1 MAASFISRALCVMRS
16 HAIEGCRFLSID
28 WQPRRVNTARGCSL
42 WERLSYGQPPC
53 LFTRVVRLVND
64 RNPIG
69 TIPLFSRC
77 IRLAISGYEASSF
90 HRLMISFRPLS
101 NRLDHP
107 HESRRVPFQSTV
119 AACLASSLLS
129 SRQISL
135 DGKYGTVLQLRNT
148 WTNCNRN

>member
-1 MAASFISRALCVMRS
+1 MRS

-28 WQPRRVNTARGCSL
+28 WQPRCVNTARGCSL
-42 WERLSYGQPPC
+42 WERLSYGQPLC

-90 HRLMISFRPLS
+90 HRLMISFRPIS

-107 HESRRVPFQSTV
+107 DESRRVPSISMGRGTV
-119 AACLASSLLS
+119 AACLASTTSAHIQPPLIPANII
-129 SRQISL
+129 R
-135 DGKYGTVLQLRNT
+135 R
-148 WTNCNRN
+148 